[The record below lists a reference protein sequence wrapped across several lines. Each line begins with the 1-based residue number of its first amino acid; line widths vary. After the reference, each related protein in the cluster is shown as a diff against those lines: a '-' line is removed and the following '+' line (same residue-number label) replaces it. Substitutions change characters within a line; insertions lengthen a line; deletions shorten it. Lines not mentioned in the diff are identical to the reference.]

1 MKPYCKLAQYQ
12 LAVQPVQPSGW
23 WSWWQ
28 GTLSAPSQLW
38 RFCHSVSQNCKPAK
52 TEHSLLDAVSTWHG
66 TKPSPSLS
74 HFFPPHEHA
83 GLSQHKYLWNYT
95 ATRIGEQIQV
105 KNNSAKEKVI
115 LTSASQEAMMP
126 RGLGGWLE
134 AVVSRDKEELMVEMW
149 AGGQQPGTQLPWQS
163 WRPCETTTTA
173 WRWPNISACQ
183 QNKEEFPS
191 RSTPFLPL
199 QIVKLETSNS
209 WWDPM
214 LSHFWAALQHWQLC
228 KT

>member
-115 LTSASQEAMMP
+115 FNLSFS
-126 RGLGGWLE
+126 RGYDAKGAGR
-134 AVVSRDKEELMVEMW
+134 V
-149 AGGQQPGTQLPWQS
+149 AGGSGVEGQGGANGRDVGW
-163 WRPCETTTTA
+163 W
-173 WRWPNISACQ
+173 SATWDSA
-183 QNKEEFPS
+183 PMA
-191 RSTPFLPL
+191 
-199 QIVKLETSNS
+199 IVVALWDNHNS
-209 WWDPM
+209 LTM
-214 LSHFWAALQHWQLC
+214 AQYLC
-228 KT
+228 MPTK

>member
-1 MKPYCKLAQYQ
+1 MNTLAY
-12 LAVQPVQPSGW
+12 PSI
-23 WSWWQ
+23 SICET
-28 GTLSAPSQLW
+28 TLRP
-38 RFCHSVSQNCKPAK
+38 
-52 TEHSLLDAVSTWHG
+52 
-66 TKPSPSLS
+66 
-74 HFFPPHEHA
+74 
-83 GLSQHKYLWNYT
+83 GLGNRSRSKITQQKKRLF
-95 ATRIGEQIQV
+95 
-105 KNNSAKEKVI
+105 

-163 WRPCETTTTA
+163 WWPCETATTA